1 MNNDDLLTRFLLP
14 AAGVRGVHVRLRE
27 SWQTLLSHAD
37 YPPTARE
44 LLGEAS
50 VAAALFTGHTK
61 IDGRLSIQLR
71 SSSAL
76 RTLFA
81 ECTASGQIRGI
92 AQLAEAAGDAP
103 RDLRQLGE
111 DALLAITI
119 ENPGLDPREP
129 QRYQSLVSL
138 DAGRLDEAF
147 EDYFRQSEQ
156 LPTRLLLA
164 SDGTRA
170 AGLLLQKLPGDAG
183 DEDGWNRTG
192 ALFDTL
198 PPAELLGTD
207 GETLVHRLFHEETP
221 ELLGGKALHFGCS
234 CSRARV
240 EGMLQA
246 LGEDEA
252 RAAAEAAGAV
262 EVRCEFCGQEYR
274 FPEAELEALFQ
285 PAALQHE
292 APPHLH

>member
-1 MNNDDLLTRFLLP
+1 MNTDDLLTRFLLP

-92 AQLAEAAGDAP
+92 VQLTEAAGDAP

-183 DEDGWNRTG
+183 DEDGWSRVG

-198 PPAELLGTD
+198 APAELLNTD
-207 GETLVHRLFHEETP
+207 GETLLHRLFHEEAP
-221 ELLGGKALHFGCS
+221 ELLGGKHLHFGCS
-234 CSRARV
+234 CSRERV

-252 RAAAEAAGAV
+252 RAAAEATGTV

-274 FPEAELEALFQ
+274 FPEAGLEALFR
-285 PAALQHE
+285 PTPLQHE